1 MGVLDELELLEPG
14 NRAEWRAWLEQNAA
28 SSPSVWLAIGKK
40 GNTRTTLTYDQA
52 VEEALCFG
60 WIDSTVR
67 KLDGD
72 RYKQLFS
79 RRKPGSTWSR
89 INKERIARLEAE
101 GKIVSLGL
109 AAIESAKRSGSWNA
123 LDQVENLIVPDDLA
137 RALASNPTARE
148 NFEAFPPSARKLF
161 LYWIANVKRPERLAE
176 RIAETVRRA
185 AEGRR
190 LTE

>member
-161 LYWIANVKRPERLAE
+161 LYWIANVKRPERRAE

-190 LTE
+190 LTD